1 MSKRLMGLLAIAA
14 LTFAACSSS
23 SGASPTVASSTLIM
37 GEWQPAI
44 QLNPF
49 FTTAFGDFEAIQP
62 AMRGFLTIDAKGNY
76 TPDLA
81 TAVPS
86 KANGGLVV
94 DADGKGM
101 TINVKL
107 KPNL

>member
-1 MSKRLMGLLAIAA
+1 MSKRLFALLSVAV
-14 LTFAACSSS
+14 LVFAACGSSK
-23 SGASPTVASSTLIM
+23 ASPTAEPTTLIM